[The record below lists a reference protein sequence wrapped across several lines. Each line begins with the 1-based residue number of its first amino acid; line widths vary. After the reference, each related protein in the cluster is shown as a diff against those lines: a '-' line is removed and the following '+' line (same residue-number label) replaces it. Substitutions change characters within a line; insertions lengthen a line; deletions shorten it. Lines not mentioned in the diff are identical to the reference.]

1 MAHLQ
6 ALSKWEFRRFVG
18 GTSLLLMNAGFTNGC
33 GMLGLSATLSHMT
46 GVTTR
51 IGTQLAMWNRQQVD
65 IAVWSLLTY
74 CSGVFLS
81 GLIVGPRGKLKVSW
95 RYSLP
100 FMIEGICLA
109 IVAIEPDYTFP
120 AFSAKGLV
128 AFAMGIQNGVTC
140 GWSGGVGR
148 STHITGFLA
157 DITMVMAY
165 MFYSLALADT
175 WRLSMFI
182 PFYFSFMFGAF
193 LGGLTYHNLSVPRHA
208 FLVPSI
214 FCFIIATFIIARE
227 VFMYKKGYHLFEE
240 DKPKPNTTDNNTT
253 NNDNNHVALAVG
265 AGVATTGTA
274 VVVVGHDPA
283 SSATQQGKK
292 GELVEADGL
301 ESLND
306 FV

>member
-1 MAHLQ
+1 
-6 ALSKWEFRRFVG
+6 
-18 GTSLLLMNAGFTNGC
+18 MNAGFTNGC

-51 IGTQLAMWNRQQVD
+51 IGTQLAAWNTVQVEID
-65 IAVWSLLTY
+65 LWCLLAY
-74 CSGVFLS
+74 CSGVFIS
-81 GLIVGPRGKLKVSW
+81 GLIVGPRGKLKLSW
-95 RYSLP
+95 RYMIP
-100 FMIEGICLA
+100 FLIEAICLT
-109 IVAIEPDYTFP
+109 IVASEPEFVFP
-120 AFSAKGLV
+120 AYSAKGLV

-165 MFYSLALADT
+165 MFYSLTLADT

-193 LGGLTYHNLSVPRHA
+193 LGGLTYYNLTISRHA
-208 FLVPSI
+208 FYVPAS
-214 FCFIIATFIIARE
+214 FCFFVAAFILARE
-227 VFMYKKGYHLFEE
+227 IFYYRKGHHVLED
-240 DKPKPNTTDNNTT
+240 DKPKEPNSTNNNT
-253 NNDNNHVALAVG
+253 NNSTVELVVG
-265 AGVATTGTA
+265 AGLATTA
-274 VVVVGHDPA
+274 VVVGADTPNTPP
-283 SSATQQGKK
+283 SQQGKN
-292 GELVEADGL
+292 GELVEGDGL

>member
-1 MAHLQ
+1 
-6 ALSKWEFRRFVG
+6 
-18 GTSLLLMNAGFTNGC
+18 LLMNAGFTNGC

-51 IGTQLAMWNRQQVD
+51 IGTQIAYGNTEQVEID
-65 IAVWSLLTY
+65 VWSLISY

-81 GLIVGPRGKLKVSW
+81 GLIIGPRGKLKMSW
-95 RYSLP
+95 RYVIP
-100 FMIEGICLA
+100 FMIEATCLM
-109 IVAIEPDYTFP
+109 IVGAEPSFSFP
-120 AFSAKGLV
+120 AFTAKGLV

-182 PFYFSFMFGAF
+182 PFYFSFMIGAF
-193 LGGLTYHNLSVPRHA
+193 FGGLVYKHVGRSAFFVPA
-208 FLVPSI
+208 S
-214 FCFIIATFIIARE
+214 FCYFVAAILIYRE
-227 VFMYKKGYHLFEE
+227 VYLYRRRGRHEIE
-240 DKPKPNTTDNNTT
+240 DEKPNNTT
-253 NNDNNHVALAVG
+253 SGNEPVTLAAVAG
-265 AGVATTGTA
+265 AVATTTA
-274 VVVVGHDPA
+274 VVVVGTDNNNN
-283 SSATQQGKK
+283 SSPTPQSKSGQ
-292 GELVEADGL
+292 LVEGDGL